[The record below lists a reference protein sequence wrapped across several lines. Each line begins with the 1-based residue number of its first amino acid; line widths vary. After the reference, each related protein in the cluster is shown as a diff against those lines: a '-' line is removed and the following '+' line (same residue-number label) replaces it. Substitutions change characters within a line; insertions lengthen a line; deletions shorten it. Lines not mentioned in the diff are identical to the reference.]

1 MSNLRGSYGGGG
13 AAIHPDVL
21 TAIDAT
27 EEARANF
34 IMKTYVHLFGAIL
47 LFTGIQVVLFK
58 TGVIYD
64 FASLVSRSWLL
75 VFGAFMLV
83 SWLAS
88 NWAHRAGTGLGAYLA
103 LVLFVGIWAVIFS
116 PLLLLAANA
125 GPGLLQSAVTV
136 TAAGFLGLTG
146 VAFVT
151 RKDFSFL
158 RGVLMWGGI
167 CALVAIG
174 GGLLFGWQLG
184 LWFSVAMVA
193 FAGAAIL
200 YDTSE
205 IIHRYPTDRHVAAS
219 LQLFASVALLFWYV
233 LRIFLSRE

>member
-1 MSNLRGSYGGGG
+1 MSNLRGSYGDG

-27 EEARANF
+27 EEARASF
-34 IMKTYVHLFGAIL
+34 IMRTYVHLFMAVM
-47 LFTGIQVVLFK
+47 LFTGIQVALFK
-58 TGVIYD
+58 TGAIYD
-64 FASLVSRSWLL
+64 VARLVSGNWLL
-75 VFGAFMLV
+75 AFGAFMVV

-88 NWAHRAGTGLGAYLA
+88 NWAHRAGSGVGAYIA
-103 LVLFVGIWAVIFS
+103 LILFVAIEAVIFS
-116 PLLLLAANA
+116 PLLFIAANA
-125 GPGLLQSAVTV
+125 GPSLLQSAVTV

-174 GGLLFGWQLG
+174 GGLFFGWQLG

-200 YDTSE
+200 YDTSQ

-233 LRIFLSRE
+233 LQIFLDRE